1 MTYRTD
7 TGTGTSCP
15 RGPAR
20 GPRRCRCWCKDSDC
34 RRLSP
39 RSVVL
44 RIRCNTGTRTPPFRS
59 SSSTLLAGTIGVL
72 AAIVGFG
79 GHLQAYTLRA
89 PQLGHH
95 WRAEGDAK
103 KGFILIKATR
113 RLRTEDK
120 KKAYNRPNGNH
131 KQGKNGS
138 PKAAS
143 SGTSWI

>member
-1 MTYRTD
+1 VALREVHADAVVGARTRIA
-7 TGTGTSCP
+7 GVYLLAVWSCES
-15 RGPAR
+15 AAA
-20 GPRRCRCWCKDSDC
+20 
-34 RRLSP
+34 LAL
-39 RSVVL
+39 VL
-44 RIRCNTGTRTPPFRS
+44 LHSGVGVAHS
-59 SSSTLLAGTIGVL
+59 LAGTIGVL

-95 WRAEGDAK
+95 WRAGGEAK

>member
-1 MTYRTD
+1 MALREVHADAVVGARTRIA
-7 TGTGTSCP
+7 GVYLLAVWSCES
-15 RGPAR
+15 AAA
-20 GPRRCRCWCKDSDC
+20 
-34 RRLSP
+34 LAL
-39 RSVVL
+39 VL
-44 RIRCNTGTRTPPFRS
+44 LHSGVGVAHS
-59 SSSTLLAGTIGVL
+59 LAGTIGVL

-143 SGTSWI
+143 SGTSWT